1 MERVQHVRELEKT
14 VKDDVKNV
22 NNMIAIRQV
31 HPEVFFGTS
40 FFCRM
45 LNWH

>member
-14 VKDDVKNV
+14 VKEDVKNV

-31 HPEVFFGTS
+31 QLDFSSGAS
-40 FFCRM
+40 FF
-45 LNWH
+45 WVD